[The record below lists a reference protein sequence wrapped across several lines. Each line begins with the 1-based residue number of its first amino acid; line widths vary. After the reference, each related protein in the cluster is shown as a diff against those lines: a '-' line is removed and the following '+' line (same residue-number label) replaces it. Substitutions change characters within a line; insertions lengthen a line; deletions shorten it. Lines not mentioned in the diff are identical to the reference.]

1 MLTPEDDGRAK
12 EAEANEAEEECSAPA
27 HLRCEAE
34 KTLRGRYCELPG
46 KVGLAGLLVC
56 EQHTRQL
63 EAQDRRALLEGIV
76 SSLELCLSNI
86 TLRRNKNLSMLLR
99 AQHALAAR
107 ELAHVLEED
116 VKRVTPQEEEE
127 QQQ

>member
-1 MLTPEDDGRAK
+1 MLTPKDDGRAK
-12 EAEANEAEEECSAPA
+12 EGEEECSARA
-27 HLRCEAE
+27 HPPCEAE
-34 KTLRGRYCELPG
+34 KTLRGGYCELPG

-56 EQHTRQL
+56 EQHARHL

-86 TLRRNKNLSMLLR
+86 TLRRNKDLSMLLR
-99 AQHALAAR
+99 AQQALATR

-116 VKRVTPQEEEE
+116 LKWVTPQEEEE
-127 QQQ
+127 EHQQ